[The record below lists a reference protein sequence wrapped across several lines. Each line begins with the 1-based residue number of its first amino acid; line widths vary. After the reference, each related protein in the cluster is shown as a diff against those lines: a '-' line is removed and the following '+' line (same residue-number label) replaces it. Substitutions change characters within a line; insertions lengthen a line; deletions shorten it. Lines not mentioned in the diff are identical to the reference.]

1 MGRALVLSVVDPF
14 ESGLIPVQCGSNA
27 VPPDDVSKVFLV
39 LGSGDNVLVN
49 EMRGVWSI

>member
-14 ESGLIPVQCGSNA
+14 EGGLIPIQCGSDA

-39 LGSGDNVLVN
+39 LRSGDNVLAN
-49 EMRGVWSI
+49 EMRRVWST